1 MTCVASRGRP
11 ARRGSEASE
20 RDEAGFVYRRVNRLL
35 LLVGALMA
43 AWVVLAYD
51 PEGPGRCW
59 YRLRFGR
66 DCLFCGCTRD
76 FTAILSGDWP
86 SQNPLSIWFFCFV
99 VFECAWRFFGS
110 CRVLSRR
117 VVWTDALLHGG
128 LALGVLVWN
137 ACVMMA

>member
-1 MTCVASRGRP
+1 MTCGASRGRP
-11 ARRGSEASE
+11 VRRGSEASE
-20 RDEAGFVYRRVNRLL
+20 HDEAGFVYRRVNRLL

-59 YRLRFGR
+59 YRIRFGR
-66 DCLFCGCTRD
+66 DCLLCGCTRD

-86 SQNPLSIWFFCFV
+86 SQNPSSIWFFGFAV
-99 VFECAWRFFGS
+99 IECAWRLFGA

-128 LALGVLVWN
+128 LALVVLAWN
-137 ACVMMA
+137 AWVMMA